1 MRPAFSIICFTVL
14 SGAGYGALF
23 LLGLGIALGA
33 LPTQLELPHVWAR
46 FAAAGPLVADP
57 RLALALALA
66 AAALLATIGL
76 LFSLGHLGKPL
87 RAWRALSQWRS
98 SWLSR
103 EGVASLATYMPLL
116 ALFVL
121 LLAPRHTH
129 PASMSVALRA
139 CGALLCAGAAAT
151 VVCTA
156 HIYAS
161 LQPVRAWHDR
171 HVVPAYL
178 LLGLQSGASWLVALA
193 AIGIP
198 ARRWSVPLWL
208 VNALLLAPCCAW
220 IKRRYW
226 HSIDAGAGTPRGSAG
241 ERDTDGLPTPAPA
254 LLQGGGQPRRAG
266 ALGHVVRVREQD
278 AHGRGDL
285 VVGHG
290 DHVLGFAP
298 HDRQGLFIG
307 DPAGHSVGQHGGAA
321 QGQGHTVG
329 RPPAAAPDVGG

>member
-139 CGALLCAGAAAT
+139 CGALLCAGATAT

-226 HSIDAGAGTPRGSAG
+226 HSIDAGAGTPGAGAATGLDRIGTVRSFEQPHTEENYLTHEMGFVLARRHSRRLRGFALSAI
-241 ERDTDGLPTPAPA
+241 LLAPA
-254 LLQGGGQPRRAG
+254 ATLPLGWLAGWPAAWLAWAAGLL
-266 ALGHVVRVREQD
+266 
-278 AHGRGDL
+278 
-285 VVGHG
+285 
-290 DHVLGFAP
+290 
-298 HDRQGLFIG
+298 GLFVERWLFFAEAKHAVI
-307 DPAGHSVGQHGGAA
+307 AYYA
-321 QGQGHTVG
+321 
-329 RPPAAAPDVGG
+329 R